1 MADRIAVGIIRKPH
15 GVRGEASVE
24 IWSDSIDRISSLR
37 DVTLVS
43 PDEKSSRA
51 ASIESVRTHRERAL
65 VKFREF
71 AAPEELRDVYN
82 WTIEIDETEA
92 RELDED
98 EYYLHDLAGLTLV
111 DADGNARGVVIE
123 AYEGGGGILLSVK
136 RADGKT
142 FDVPFAA
149 GICTEIDLAQK
160 RIVVAMPEGLENI
173 DDVAD

>member
-1 MADRIAVGIIRKPH
+1 MADRIAVGVIRKPH

-24 IWSDSIDRISSLR
+24 VWTDSIERIGTLKE
-37 DVTLVS
+37 VTLVS
-43 PDEKSSRA
+43 PDETSSRTA
-51 ASIESVRTHRERAL
+51 VIETVRAHKERAL

-71 AAPEELRDVYN
+71 SAPEELRDVHN
-82 WTIEIDETEA
+82 WTIEISEDEA
-92 RELDED
+92 RELEAD
-98 EYYLHDLAGLTLV
+98 EYYLHDLPGLTLV
-111 DADGNARGVVIE
+111 DAEGKERGVVVD

-136 RADGKT
+136 RADGRM

-149 GICTEIDLAQK
+149 DICTEIDLAQK

>member
-1 MADRIAVGIIRKPH
+1 MADRIAVGVIRKPH

-24 IWSDSIDRISSLR
+24 LWSDSAERLATLKE
-37 DVTLVS
+37 VTLVS
-43 PDEKSSRA
+43 PDEKTSRA
-51 ASIESVRTHRERAL
+51 VTIESVRAHKERAL

-71 AAPEELRDVYN
+71 ASPESLRDVHN
-82 WTIEIDETEA
+82 WTVEVAEDQA
-92 RELDED
+92 RKLDAD
-98 EYYLHDLAGLTLV
+98 EYYLHDLAGLTLI
-111 DADGNARGVVIE
+111 DAEGRERGVVVE

-136 RADGKT
+136 RADGVT

-160 RIVVAMPEGLENI
+160 RIVVEIPEGLENI

>member
-1 MADRIAVGIIRKPH
+1 MADRIAVGVIRKPH

-24 IWSDSIDRISSLR
+24 VWTDSIERVGTLK

-43 PDEKSSRA
+43 PDERSSRA
-51 ASIESVRTHRERAL
+51 ATIETVRAHKERAL

-71 AAPEELRDVYN
+71 GTPEALRDVHN
-82 WTIEIDETEA
+82 WTIEISEDEA
-92 RELDED
+92 RELEAD
-98 EYYLHDLAGLTLV
+98 EYYLHDLPGLTLV
-111 DADGNARGVVIE
+111 DAEGKERGVVVG

-136 RADGKT
+136 RADGRT

-149 GICTEIDLAQK
+149 DICTEIDLAQK
-160 RIVVAMPEGLENI
+160 RIVVAIPEGLENI

>member
-1 MADRIAVGIIRKPH
+1 MGDRIAVGVIRKPH

-24 IWSDSIDRISSLR
+24 IWTDSIARISSLK

-43 PDEKSSRA
+43 PDEKTTRPA
-51 ASIESVRTHRERAL
+51 LVESVRAHKDRAL

-71 AAPEELRDVYN
+71 GAPEELRVVHN
-82 WTIEIDETEA
+82 WTIEIAEDEA
-92 RELDED
+92 RELEED

-111 DADGNARGVVIE
+111 DVEGRERGVVVE
-123 AYEGGGGILLSVK
+123 AYEGGAGILLSVK

-149 GICTEIDLAQK
+149 DICTDIDLEKK
-160 RIVVAMPEGLENI
+160 RMTVAMPEGLENI

>member
-1 MADRIAVGIIRKPH
+1 MADRIAVGVIRKPH

-24 IWSDSIDRISSLR
+24 VWTDSIERIASLK
-37 DVTLVS
+37 DVMLVS
-43 PDEKSSRA
+43 PDEKSERA
-51 ASIESVRTHRERAL
+51 AHIESVRAHKERAL

-82 WTIEIDETEA
+82 WTLEISAEEA
-92 RELDED
+92 RELEQD

-111 DADGNARGVVIE
+111 DADGKERGVVLE

-149 GICTEIDLAQK
+149 DICTEIDLEQK
-160 RIVVAMPEGLENI
+160 RIVVAIPEGLENI
-173 DDVAD
+173 DDAAD